1 MKTKILSLAIAFMA
15 VSLNAQ
21 VKIPMPKP
29 GPAPTVNLG
38 KSNEFKL
45 KNGLTVIVVENHKLP
60 RVSATLTIDNPPFAL
75 GAKKGAESLLS
86 EMLGTG
92 TTTKSKDEFNKRIEF
107 LGARV
112 NFWEEGASASSLT
125 KYFNEIFGYMADGAV
140 NPNFTEKE
148 FTDVKKRYIEGLKAD
163 EKSVESAASRVSNI
177 LVYGKNNPFSE
188 FDTPEQIEKITLQ
201 DVKDYYTIYYKPNN
215 AYLIVVGDISTKDVK
230 ALAEKN
236 FNSWQTGKLN
246 IPAFPKVEEV
256 KKTELNA
263 INMSNAVQS
272 VVSVS
277 YPVHLTKKDPD
288 YYAAL
293 IASSILGGDFN
304 SKLNMNLR
312 EAHGWTYGARGG
324 VSDSRYIGRFN
335 TNATVRNEVT
345 DSAIVETMKEI
356 KGMTL
361 NKIDQKMLDDV
372 KAKFLGNFIL
382 TLESPSTVANQA
394 LTKKTNQLSDNFY
407 ADYIKNINAV
417 TVDDVLRVSKK
428 YFRPDQAK
436 INVTGKLE
444 QIAPA
449 LEKLGYPVNYYD
461 AYGNKTEKPVSEAKT
476 TTTTV
481 AQITDNY
488 FKAIGGADKVKAVKS
503 LMQKG
508 KIETMGMNGT
518 YAKKDAVPNKTA
530 TEFSIMGMTIKQVFD
545 GQKGYM
551 SQAGQKMDLPA
562 DMTAPLIKTNSL
574 FVPLSEG
581 YKTAKVDGIVSENG
595 AEYYKVVVAE
605 LDRTDFYDVK
615 TGLLMK
621 SEQKQ
626 KTPQGDLI
634 ATTINKGYKAF
645 DGIQFPTEMV
655 TEAGPQTIKV
665 TIDTV
670 EVNKNV
676 TEADF
681 K

>member
-29 GPAPTVNLG
+29 GPAPTINLG

-125 KYFNEIFGYMADGAV
+125 KYFNEIFGYMADGAM

-201 DVKDYYTIYYKPNN
+201 DVKDYYNAYYKPNN

-236 FNSWQTGKLN
+236 FNTWQTGKLN
-246 IPAFPKVEEV
+246 IPAFPKVDEV
-256 KKTELNA
+256 TKTELNA
-263 INMSNAVQS
+263 INMPNAVQS

-277 YPVHLTKKDPD
+277 YPVQLTKKDPD

-356 KGMTL
+356 KGMTV

-461 AYGNKTEKPVSEAKT
+461 SYGNKTEKPTSGAKT
-476 TTTTV
+476 TTVTV

-488 FKAIGGADKVKAVKS
+488 LKAIGGADKAKAIKS
-503 LMQKG
+503 LVQKG
-508 KIETMGMNGT
+508 KIETMGMSGDYIVKAST
-518 YAKKDAVPNKTA
+518 PNKIA
-530 TEFSIMGMTIKQVFD
+530 TSFTIMGMTIKQVFD
-545 GQKGYM
+545 GQNGYM

-562 DMTAPLIKTNSL
+562 EMKASLKKTNPL
-574 FVPLSEG
+574 FFALSEG
-581 YKTAKVDGIVSENG
+581 YKTAKVEGIVSEDG
-595 AEYYKVVVAE
+595 VDYYKVSAPE
-605 LDRTDFYDVK
+605 ISRTDYYDVK
-615 TGLLMK
+615 TGLLK
-621 SEQKQ
+621 KTEEIQ
-626 KTPQGDLI
+626 KTPQGDVIVSTKIKNYKVYEGVQLPI
-634 ATTINKGYKAF
+634 ETIS
-645 DGIQFPTEMV
+645 ES
-655 TEAGPQTIKV
+655 GPQIIKIV
-665 TIDTV
+665 IDTV

>member
-38 KSNEFKL
+38 KPNEFKL

-86 EMLGTG
+86 QMLGTG
-92 TTTKSKDEFNKRIEF
+92 TQTKSKDDFNKRIEF

-112 NFWEEGASASSLT
+112 NFWDEGASASSLT
-125 KYFNEIFGYMADGAV
+125 KYFNEIFGYMADGAM
-140 NPNFTEKE
+140 NPNFTESE
-148 FTDVKKRYIEGLKAD
+148 FADVKKRYIEGLKSN
-163 EKSVESAASRVSNI
+163 EKSVEGAASRVSNI
-177 LVYGKNNPFSE
+177 LTYGKDNPFSE
-188 FDTPEQIEKITLQ
+188 FDTPAQIEKITLQ
-201 DVKDYYTIYYKPNN
+201 DVKDYYNAYYKPNN
-215 AYLIVVGDISTKDVK
+215 AYLIVVGDIATKDIK

-236 FNSWQTGKLN
+236 FNNWQTGKLN
-246 IPAFPKVEEV
+246 IPAFPKVAEV
-256 KKTELNA
+256 TKTELNA

-272 VVSVS
+272 VVSVA
-277 YPVHLTKKDPD
+277 YPVNLTKKDPD

-324 VSDSRYIGRFN
+324 VSDSRFIGRFS
-335 TNATVRNEVT
+335 TNATVRNNVT
-345 DSAIVETMKEI
+345 DSAVIETMKEI

-382 TLESPSTVANQA
+382 TLESPTTVASQA

-417 TVDDVLRVSKK
+417 TIDDVLRVSKK

-444 QIAPA
+444 DIAPS
-449 LEKLGYPVNYYD
+449 LEKLGYPVTYYD
-461 AYGNKTEKPVSEAKT
+461 AYGNKTEKPVSGAKT
-476 TTTTV
+476 TNVTV

-488 FKAIGGADKVKAVKS
+488 FKAIGGATKVKTVKS
-503 LMQKG
+503 LTQKG
-508 KIETMGMNGT
+508 KIETMGMSGT
-518 YAKKDAVPNKTA
+518 YTKKDLAPNKTV
-530 TEFSIMGMTIKQVFD
+530 TVMSIGGMNVTQSFD
-545 GQKGYM
+545 GEKGFV
-551 SQAGQKMDLPA
+551 QQGQKFDLPA
-562 DMTAPLIKTNSL
+562 EMTAPLKKTSSL
-574 FVPLSEG
+574 FTPLSEG
-581 YKTAKVDGIVSENG
+581 YKTAKVEGIVSENG
-595 AEYYKVVVAE
+595 VDYYKVVAADISRV
-605 LDRTDFYDVK
+605 DFYDVK

-621 SEQKQ
+621 TEQKM
-626 KTPQGDLI
+626 KTPQGEMV
-634 ATTINKGYKAF
+634 ATTINKSYKTF
-645 DGIQFPTEMV
+645 DGIQIPVEFV
-655 TEAGPQTIKV
+655 TESMGQTAKI

-670 EVNKNV
+670 EFNKNV

>member
-21 VKIPMPKP
+21 VAIPMPKP

-92 TTTKSKDEFNKRIEF
+92 TKTKSKDDFNKRIEF

-125 KYFNEIFGYMADGAV
+125 KYFNEIFGYMADGAM
-140 NPNFTEKE
+140 NPNFTESE

-163 EKSVESAASRVSNI
+163 EKSVEAAASRVSNI

-188 FDTPEQIEKITLQ
+188 FDTPAQIEKITLQ
-201 DVKDYYTIYYKPNN
+201 DVKDYYNTYYKPNN

-256 KKTELNA
+256 TKTELNA
-263 INMSNAVQS
+263 INMPNAVQS

-277 YPVHLTKKDPD
+277 YPVQLTKKDPD

-324 VSDSRYIGRFN
+324 VSDSRYVGRFN

-361 NKIDQKMLDDV
+361 NKIDQQTLNDV

-394 LTKKTNQLSDNFY
+394 LTKKTNQLSDSFY

-417 TVDDVLRVSKK
+417 TIDDVLRVSKK

-461 AYGNKTEKPVSEAKT
+461 SFGNKIDKPTSGAKT
-476 TTTTV
+476 TTVSV

-488 FKAIGGADKVKAVKS
+488 LKAIGGADKVKAVKS
-503 LMQKG
+503 IVQKG
-508 KIETMGMNGT
+508 KIETMGQSGDYIVKAT
-518 YAKKDAVPNKTA
+518 SNKIA
-530 TEFSIMGMTIKQVFD
+530 TSFTIMGMTFKQVFD
-545 GQKGYM
+545 GQNGYM
-551 SQAGQKMDLPA
+551 SQAGQKMDLPTE
-562 DMTAPLIKTNSL
+562 MITPLKKTNPL
-574 FVPLSEG
+574 FFPLSEG
-581 YKTAKVDGIVSENG
+581 YKTAKVEGVVSEDG
-595 AEYYKVVVAE
+595 VEYYKVSAPE
-605 LDRTDFYDVK
+605 ISRTDYYDVK
-615 TGLLMK
+615 TGLLK
-621 SEQKQ
+621 KTDEVQ
-626 KTPQGDLI
+626 KTPQGDVI
-634 ATTINKGYKAF
+634 VNTKIKNYKAF
-645 DGIQFPTEMV
+645 DGILFPSELITE
-655 TEAGPQTIKV
+655 TGPQTIKIV
-665 TIDTV
+665 IDSG
-670 EVNKNV
+670 EINKNV
-676 TEADF
+676 TETDF

>member
-21 VKIPMPKP
+21 VAIPMPKP

-92 TTTKSKDEFNKRIEF
+92 TKTKSKDDFNKRIEF

-125 KYFNEIFGYMADGAV
+125 KYFNEIFGYMADGAM
-140 NPNFTEKE
+140 NPNFTESE
-148 FTDVKKRYIEGLKAD
+148 FADVKKRYIEGLKAD
-163 EKSVESAASRVSNI
+163 EKSVEAAASRVSNI

-188 FDTPEQIEKITLQ
+188 FDTPAQIEKITLQ
-201 DVKDYYTIYYKPNN
+201 DVKDYYNTYYKPNN

-256 KKTELNA
+256 TKTELNA
-263 INMSNAVQS
+263 INMPNAVQS

-277 YPVHLTKKDPD
+277 YPVQLTKKDPD

-324 VSDSRYIGRFN
+324 VSDSRYVGRFN

-361 NKIDQKMLDDV
+361 NKIDQQTLNDV

-394 LTKKTNQLSDNFY
+394 LTKKTNQLSDSFY

-417 TVDDVLRVSKK
+417 TIDDVLRVSKK

-461 AYGNKTEKPVSEAKT
+461 SFGNKIDKPTSGAKT
-476 TTTTV
+476 TTVSV

-488 FKAIGGADKVKAVKS
+488 LKAIGGADKVKAVKS
-503 LMQKG
+503 IVQKG
-508 KIETMGMNGT
+508 KIETMGQSGDYIVKAT
-518 YAKKDAVPNKTA
+518 SNKIA
-530 TEFSIMGMTIKQVFD
+530 TSFTIMGMTFKQVFD
-545 GQKGYM
+545 GQNGYM
-551 SQAGQKMDLPA
+551 SQAGQKMDLPTE
-562 DMTAPLIKTNSL
+562 MITPLKKTNPL
-574 FVPLSEG
+574 FFPLSEG
-581 YKTAKVDGIVSENG
+581 YKTAKVEGIVSEDG
-595 AEYYKVVVAE
+595 VEYYKVSAPE
-605 LDRTDFYDVK
+605 ISRTDYYDVK
-615 TGLLMK
+615 TGLLK
-621 SEQKQ
+621 KTDEVQ
-626 KTPQGDLI
+626 KTPQGDVI
-634 ATTINKGYKAF
+634 VNTKIKNYKAF
-645 DGIQFPTEMV
+645 DGILFPSELITE
-655 TEAGPQTIKV
+655 TGPQTIKIV
-665 TIDTV
+665 IDSG
-670 EVNKNV
+670 EINKNV
-676 TEADF
+676 TETDF

>member
-21 VKIPMPKP
+21 VAIPMPKP

-75 GAKKGAESLLS
+75 GAKKGAESLLG

-92 TTTKSKDEFNKRIEF
+92 TKTKSKDDFNKRIEF

-125 KYFNEIFGYMADGAV
+125 KYFNEIFGYMADGAM
-140 NPNFTEKE
+140 NPNFTESE

-163 EKSVESAASRVSNI
+163 EKSVEAAASRVSNI

-188 FDTPEQIEKITLQ
+188 FDTPAQIEKITLQ
-201 DVKDYYTIYYKPNN
+201 DVKDYYNTYYKPNN

-256 KKTELNA
+256 TKTELNA
-263 INMSNAVQS
+263 INMPNAVQS

-277 YPVHLTKKDPD
+277 YPVQLTKKDPD

-324 VSDSRYIGRFN
+324 VSDSRYVGRFN

-361 NKIDQKMLDDV
+361 NKIDQQTLNDV

-394 LTKKTNQLSDNFY
+394 LTKKTNQLSDSFY

-417 TVDDVLRVSKK
+417 TIDDVLRVSKK

-461 AYGNKTEKPVSEAKT
+461 SFGNKIDKPTSGAKT
-476 TTTTV
+476 TTVSV

-488 FKAIGGADKVKAVKS
+488 LKAIGGADKVKAVKS
-503 LMQKG
+503 IVQKG
-508 KIETMGMNGT
+508 KIETMGQSGDYIVKAT
-518 YAKKDAVPNKTA
+518 SNKIA
-530 TEFSIMGMTIKQVFD
+530 TSFTIMGMTFKQVFD
-545 GQKGYM
+545 GQNGYM
-551 SQAGQKMDLPA
+551 SQAGQKMDLPTE
-562 DMTAPLIKTNSL
+562 MITPLKKTNPL
-574 FVPLSEG
+574 FFPLSEG
-581 YKTAKVDGIVSENG
+581 YKTAKVEGVVSEDG
-595 AEYYKVVVAE
+595 VEYYKVSAPE
-605 LDRTDFYDVK
+605 ISRTDYYDVK
-615 TGLLMK
+615 TGLLK
-621 SEQKQ
+621 KTDEVQ
-626 KTPQGDLI
+626 KTPQGDVI
-634 ATTINKGYKAF
+634 VNTKIKNYKAF
-645 DGIQFPTEMV
+645 DGILFPSESITE
-655 TEAGPQTIKV
+655 TGPQVIKIV
-665 TIDTV
+665 IDSG
-670 EVNKNV
+670 EINKNV

>member
-21 VKIPMPKP
+21 VAIPMPKP

-92 TTTKSKDEFNKRIEF
+92 TKTKSKDDFNKRIEF

-125 KYFNEIFGYMADGAV
+125 KYFNEIFGYMADGAM
-140 NPNFTEKE
+140 NPNFTESE

-163 EKSVESAASRVSNI
+163 EKSVEAAASRVSNI

-188 FDTPEQIEKITLQ
+188 FDTPAQIEKITLQ
-201 DVKDYYTIYYKPNN
+201 DVKDYYNTYYKPNN

-256 KKTELNA
+256 TKTELNA
-263 INMSNAVQS
+263 INMPNAVQS

-277 YPVHLTKKDPD
+277 YPVQLTKKDPD

-324 VSDSRYIGRFN
+324 VSDSRYVGRFN

-361 NKIDQKMLDDV
+361 NKIDQQTLNDV

-382 TLESPSTVANQA
+382 TLESPSTVASQA
-394 LTKKTNQLSDNFY
+394 LTKKTNQLSDSFY

-417 TVDDVLRVSKK
+417 TIDDVLRVSKK

-461 AYGNKTEKPVSEAKT
+461 SFGNKIDKPTSGAKT
-476 TTTTV
+476 TTVSV

-488 FKAIGGADKVKAVKS
+488 LKAIGGADKVKAVKS
-503 LMQKG
+503 IVQKG
-508 KIETMGMNGT
+508 KIETMGQSGDYIVKAT
-518 YAKKDAVPNKTA
+518 SNKIA
-530 TEFSIMGMTIKQVFD
+530 TSFTIMGMTFKQVFD
-545 GQKGYM
+545 GQYGYM
-551 SQAGQKMDLPA
+551 SQAGQKMDLPTE
-562 DMTAPLIKTNSL
+562 MITPLKKTNPL
-574 FVPLSEG
+574 FFPLSEG
-581 YKTAKVDGIVSENG
+581 YKTAKVEGVVSEDG
-595 AEYYKVVVAE
+595 VEYYKVSAPE
-605 LDRTDFYDVK
+605 ISRTDYYDVK
-615 TGLLMK
+615 TGLLK
-621 SEQKQ
+621 KTDEVQ
-626 KTPQGDLI
+626 KTPQGDVI
-634 ATTINKGYKAF
+634 VNTKIKNYKAF
-645 DGIQFPTEMV
+645 DGILFPSELITE
-655 TEAGPQTIKV
+655 TGPQTIKIV
-665 TIDTV
+665 IDSG
-670 EVNKNV
+670 EINKNV
-676 TEADF
+676 TETDF

>member
-21 VKIPMPKP
+21 VAIPMPKP

-92 TTTKSKDEFNKRIEF
+92 TKTKSKDDFNKRIEF

-125 KYFNEIFGYMADGAV
+125 KYFNEIFGYMADGAM
-140 NPNFTEKE
+140 NPNFTESE

-163 EKSVESAASRVSNI
+163 EKSVEAAASRVSNI

-188 FDTPEQIEKITLQ
+188 FDTPAQIEKITLQ
-201 DVKDYYTIYYKPNN
+201 DVKDYYNTYYKPNN

-256 KKTELNA
+256 TKTELNA
-263 INMSNAVQS
+263 INMPNAVQS

-277 YPVHLTKKDPD
+277 YPVQLTKKDPD

-324 VSDSRYIGRFN
+324 VSDSRYVGRFN

-361 NKIDQKMLDDV
+361 NKIDQQTLNDV

-394 LTKKTNQLSDNFY
+394 LTKKTNQLSDSFY

-417 TVDDVLRVSKK
+417 TIDDVLRVSKK

-461 AYGNKTEKPVSEAKT
+461 SFGNKIDKPTSGAKT
-476 TTTTV
+476 TTVSV

-488 FKAIGGADKVKAVKS
+488 LKAIGGADKVKAVKS
-503 LMQKG
+503 IVQKG
-508 KIETMGMNGT
+508 KIETMGQSGDYIVKAT
-518 YAKKDAVPNKTA
+518 SNKIA
-530 TEFSIMGMTIKQVFD
+530 TSFTIMGMTFKQVFD
-545 GQKGYM
+545 GQNGYM
-551 SQAGQKMDLPA
+551 SQAGQKMDLPVE
-562 DMTAPLIKTNSL
+562 MTTPLKKTNPL
-574 FVPLSEG
+574 FFPLSEG
-581 YKTAKVDGIVSENG
+581 YKTAKVEGIVSEDG
-595 AEYYKVVVAE
+595 VEYYKVSAPE
-605 LDRTDFYDVK
+605 ISRTDYYDVK
-615 TGLLMK
+615 TGLLK
-621 SEQKQ
+621 KTDEVQ
-626 KTPQGDLI
+626 KTPQGDVI
-634 ATTINKGYKAF
+634 VNTKIKNYKAF
-645 DGIQFPTEMV
+645 DGILFPSELITE
-655 TEAGPQTIKV
+655 TGPQTIKIV
-665 TIDTV
+665 IDSG
-670 EVNKNV
+670 EINKNV
-676 TEADF
+676 TETDF

>member
-21 VKIPMPKP
+21 VAIPMPKP

-75 GAKKGAESLLS
+75 GAKKGAESLLG

-92 TTTKSKDEFNKRIEF
+92 TKTKSKDDFNKRIEF
-107 LGARV
+107 LGAHV

-125 KYFNEIFGYMADGAV
+125 KYFNEIFGYMADGAM
-140 NPNFTEKE
+140 NPNFTESE
-148 FTDVKKRYIEGLKAD
+148 FADVKKRYIEGLKSN
-163 EKSVESAASRVSNI
+163 EKSVEAAASRVSNI

-188 FDTPEQIEKITLQ
+188 FDTPAQIEKITLQ
-201 DVKDYYTIYYKPNN
+201 DVKDYYNTYYKPNN

-236 FNSWQTGKLN
+236 FDSWQTGKLN

-256 KKTELNA
+256 TKTELNA
-263 INMSNAVQS
+263 INMPNAVQS

-277 YPVHLTKKDPD
+277 YPVQLTKKDPD

-361 NKIDQKMLDDV
+361 NKIDQQTLNDV

-394 LTKKTNQLSDNFY
+394 LMKKTNQLSDSFY

-417 TVDDVLRVSKK
+417 TIDDVLRVSKK

-449 LEKLGYPVNYYD
+449 LEKLGYSVNYYD
-461 AYGNKTEKPVSEAKT
+461 SFGNKTDKPTSGAKT
-476 TTTTV
+476 TTVSV
-481 AQITDNY
+481 AQITDNF
-488 FKAIGGADKVKAVKS
+488 FKAIGGTDKVKAVK
-503 LMQKG
+503 
-508 KIETMGMNGT
+508 
-518 YAKKDAVPNKTA
+518 
-530 TEFSIMGMTIKQVFD
+530 
-545 GQKGYM
+545 
-551 SQAGQKMDLPA
+551 
-562 DMTAPLIKTNSL
+562 
-574 FVPLSEG
+574 
-581 YKTAKVDGIVSENG
+581 
-595 AEYYKVVVAE
+595 
-605 LDRTDFYDVK
+605 
-615 TGLLMK
+615 
-621 SEQKQ
+621 
-626 KTPQGDLI
+626 
-634 ATTINKGYKAF
+634 
-645 DGIQFPTEMV
+645 
-655 TEAGPQTIKV
+655 
-665 TIDTV
+665 
-670 EVNKNV
+670 
-676 TEADF
+676 
-681 K
+681 

>member
-38 KSNEFKL
+38 KPNEFKL

-92 TTTKSKDEFNKRIEF
+92 TTTKSKDEFNKRVEF

-125 KYFNEIFGYMADGAV
+125 KYFKEIFGYMADGAI

-148 FTDVKKRYIEGLKAD
+148 FADVKKRYIEGLKAN

-177 LVYGKNNPFSE
+177 LVYGKDNPFSE

-201 DVKDYYTIYYKPNN
+201 DVKDYYTTYYKPNN
-215 AYLIVVGDISTKDVK
+215 AYLIVVGDISTKEVK

-256 KKTELNA
+256 TKTELNA

-324 VSDSRYIGRFN
+324 VSDSRYIGRFS

-382 TLESPSTVANQA
+382 TLESPSTVASQA

-461 AYGNKTEKPVSEAKT
+461 SYGNKIDKPISEAKAT
-476 TTTTV
+476 NMTV

-503 LMQKG
+503 IVQKG
-508 KIETMGMNGT
+508 KIETMGMSGAYT
-518 YAKKDAVPNKTA
+518 KKDASPNKSVT
-530 TEFSIMGMTIKQVFD
+530 IMNIGGMNIIQSFD
-545 GQKGYM
+545 GEKGFYNL
-551 SQAGQKMDLPA
+551 GQKIDLPEE
-562 DMTAPLIKTNSL
+562 MTAPLKKTNSL
-574 FVPLSEG
+574 FAPLSEG
-581 YKTAKVDGIVSENG
+581 YKTAKVEGIVSENG
-595 AEYYKVVVAE
+595 VDYYKVVAA
-605 LDRTDFYDVK
+605 DISRTDFYDVK
-615 TGLLMK
+615 TGLLNK
-621 SEQKQ
+621 SEQKM
-626 KTPQGDLI
+626 KTPQGEVV
-634 ATTINKGYKAF
+634 ATTTNKVYKTF
-645 DGIQFPTEMV
+645 DGILMAAEIL
-655 TEAGPQTIKV
+655 TEAGPQTAKI
-665 TIDTV
+665 TIDSV

-676 TEADF
+676 TDADF

>member
-21 VKIPMPKP
+21 VAIPMPKP

-92 TTTKSKDEFNKRIEF
+92 TKTKSKDDFNKRIEF

-125 KYFNEIFGYMADGAV
+125 KYFNEIFGYMADGAM
-140 NPNFTEKE
+140 NPNFTESE

-163 EKSVESAASRVSNI
+163 EKSVEAAASRVSNI

-188 FDTPEQIEKITLQ
+188 FDTPAQIEKITLQ
-201 DVKDYYTIYYKPNN
+201 DVKDYYNTYYKPNN

-256 KKTELNA
+256 TKTELNA
-263 INMSNAVQS
+263 INMPNAVQS

-277 YPVHLTKKDPD
+277 YPVQLTKKDPD

-324 VSDSRYIGRFN
+324 VSDSRYVGRFN

-356 KGMTL
+356 KEMTL
-361 NKIDQKMLDDV
+361 NKIDQQTLNDV

-394 LTKKTNQLSDNFY
+394 LTKKTNQLSDSFY

-417 TVDDVLRVSKK
+417 TIDDVLRVSKK

-461 AYGNKTEKPVSEAKT
+461 SFGNKIDKPTSGAKT
-476 TTTTV
+476 TTVSV

-488 FKAIGGADKVKAVKS
+488 LKAIGGADKVKAVKS
-503 LMQKG
+503 IVQKG
-508 KIETMGMNGT
+508 KIETMGQSGDYIVKAT
-518 YAKKDAVPNKTA
+518 SNKIA
-530 TEFSIMGMTIKQVFD
+530 TSFTIMGMTFKQVFD
-545 GQKGYM
+545 GQNGYM
-551 SQAGQKMDLPA
+551 SQAGQKMDLPTE
-562 DMTAPLIKTNSL
+562 MITPLKKTNPL
-574 FVPLSEG
+574 FFPLSEG
-581 YKTAKVDGIVSENG
+581 YKTAKVEGVVSEDG
-595 AEYYKVVVAE
+595 VEYYKVSAPE
-605 LDRTDFYDVK
+605 ISRTDYYDVK
-615 TGLLMK
+615 TGLLK
-621 SEQKQ
+621 KTDEVQ
-626 KTPQGDLI
+626 KTPQGDVI
-634 ATTINKGYKAF
+634 VNTKIKNYKAF
-645 DGIQFPTEMV
+645 DGILFPSESITE
-655 TEAGPQTIKV
+655 TGPQVIKIV
-665 TIDTV
+665 IDSG
-670 EVNKNV
+670 EINKNV

>member
-21 VKIPMPKP
+21 VAIPMPKP

-75 GAKKGAESLLS
+75 GAKKGAESLLG

-92 TTTKSKDEFNKRIEF
+92 TKTKSKDDFNKRIEF

-125 KYFNEIFGYMADGAV
+125 KYFNEIFGYMADGAM
-140 NPNFTEKE
+140 NPNFTESE
-148 FTDVKKRYIEGLKAD
+148 FADVKKRYIEGLKAD
-163 EKSVESAASRVSNI
+163 EKSVEAAASRVSNI

-188 FDTPEQIEKITLQ
+188 FDTPAQIEKITLQ
-201 DVKDYYTIYYKPNN
+201 DVKDYYNTYYKPNN

-236 FNSWQTGKLN
+236 FDSWQAGKLN

-256 KKTELNA
+256 TKTELNA
-263 INMSNAVQS
+263 INMPNAVQS

-277 YPVHLTKKDPD
+277 YPVQLTKKDPD

-361 NKIDQKMLDDV
+361 NKIDQQTLNDV

-394 LTKKTNQLSDNFY
+394 LTKKTNQLSDSFY

-417 TVDDVLRVSKK
+417 TIDDVLRVSKK

-461 AYGNKTEKPVSEAKT
+461 SFGNKIDKPTSGAKT
-476 TTTTV
+476 TTVSV

-488 FKAIGGADKVKAVKS
+488 LKAIGGADKVKAVKS
-503 LMQKG
+503 IVQKG
-508 KIETMGMNGT
+508 KIETMGQSGDYIVKAT
-518 YAKKDAVPNKTA
+518 SNKIA
-530 TEFSIMGMTIKQVFD
+530 TSFTIMGMTFKQVFD
-545 GQKGYM
+545 GQNGYM
-551 SQAGQKMDLPA
+551 SQAGQKMDLPTE
-562 DMTAPLIKTNSL
+562 MITPLKKTNPL
-574 FVPLSEG
+574 FFPLSEG
-581 YKTAKVDGIVSENG
+581 YKTAKVEGVVSEDG
-595 AEYYKVVVAE
+595 VEYYKVSAPE
-605 LDRTDFYDVK
+605 ISRTDYYDVK
-615 TGLLMK
+615 TGLLK
-621 SEQKQ
+621 KTDEVQ
-626 KTPQGDLI
+626 KTPQGDVI
-634 ATTINKGYKAF
+634 VNTKIKNYKAF
-645 DGIQFPTEMV
+645 DGILFPSESITE
-655 TEAGPQTIKV
+655 TGPQVIKIV
-665 TIDTV
+665 IDSG
-670 EVNKNV
+670 EINKNV

>member
-21 VKIPMPKP
+21 VAIPMPKP

-60 RVSATLTIDNPPFAL
+60 RVSATLTIDNPPYAL
-75 GAKKGAESLLS
+75 GAKKGAESLLG

-92 TTTKSKDEFNKRIEF
+92 TKTKSKDDFNKRIEF

-125 KYFNEIFGYMADGAV
+125 KYFNEIFGYMADGAM
-140 NPNFTEKE
+140 NPNFTESE
-148 FTDVKKRYIEGLKAD
+148 FADVKKRYIEGLKSN
-163 EKSVESAASRVSNI
+163 EKSVEAAASRVSNI

-188 FDTPEQIEKITLQ
+188 FDTPAQIEKITLQ
-201 DVKDYYTIYYKPNN
+201 DVKDYYNTYYKPNN

-236 FNSWQTGKLN
+236 FDSWQTGKLN

-256 KKTELNA
+256 TKTELNA
-263 INMSNAVQS
+263 INMPNAVQS

-277 YPVHLTKKDPD
+277 YPVQLTKKDPD

-361 NKIDQKMLDDV
+361 NKIDQQTLNDV

-394 LTKKTNQLSDNFY
+394 LTKKTNQLSDSFY

-417 TVDDVLRVSKK
+417 TIDDVLRVSKK

-449 LEKLGYPVNYYD
+449 LEKLGYSVNYYD
-461 AYGNKTEKPVSEAKT
+461 SFGNKTDKPTSGAKT
-476 TTTTV
+476 TTVTV

-488 FKAIGGADKVKAVKS
+488 FKAIGGVDKVKAVKS
-503 LMQKG
+503 IAQKG
-508 KIETMGMNGT
+508 KIETMGRNGEYT
-518 YAKKDAVPNKTA
+518 SKSAAPNKT
-530 TEFSIMGMTIKQVFD
+530 FVGYNIGGLIIKQIFD
-545 GQKGYM
+545 GEKGFVF
-551 SQAGQKMDLPA
+551 QGQKFDLPA
-562 DMTAPLIKTNSL
+562 EMTAPLKKTNSL

-581 YKTAKVDGIVSENG
+581 YKTAKVEGIVSENG
-595 AEYYKVVVAE
+595 VEYYKVVAA
-605 LDRTDFYDVK
+605 DISRTDFYDVK

-621 SEQKQ
+621 SEQKM
-626 KTPQGDLI
+626 KSPQGEMV
-634 ATTINKGYKAF
+634 ATTTNKGYKTF
-645 DGIQFPTEMV
+645 EGILMPTEIL
-655 TEAGPQTIKV
+655 TEAGPQTAKIV
-665 TIDTV
+665 IESV
-670 EVNKNV
+670 EINKNV
-676 TEADF
+676 SDADF

>member
-21 VKIPMPKP
+21 VAIPMPKP

-92 TTTKSKDEFNKRIEF
+92 TKTKSKDDFNKRIEF

-125 KYFNEIFGYMADGAV
+125 KYFNEIFGYMADGAM
-140 NPNFTEKE
+140 NPNFTESE

-163 EKSVESAASRVSNI
+163 EKSVEAAASRVSNI

-188 FDTPEQIEKITLQ
+188 FDTPAQIEKITLQ
-201 DVKDYYTIYYKPNN
+201 DVKDYYNTYYKPNN

-256 KKTELNA
+256 TKTELNA
-263 INMSNAVQS
+263 INMPNAVQS

-277 YPVHLTKKDPD
+277 YPVQLTKKDPD

-324 VSDSRYIGRFN
+324 VSDSRYVGRFN

-361 NKIDQKMLDDV
+361 NKIDQQTLNDV

-382 TLESPSTVANQA
+382 TLESPSTVASQA
-394 LTKKTNQLSDNFY
+394 LTKKTNQLSDSFY

-417 TVDDVLRVSKK
+417 TIDDVLRVSKK

-461 AYGNKTEKPVSEAKT
+461 SFGNKIDKPTSGAKT
-476 TTTTV
+476 TTVSV

-488 FKAIGGADKVKAVKS
+488 LKAIGGADKVKAVKS
-503 LMQKG
+503 IVQKG
-508 KIETMGMNGT
+508 KIETMGQSGDYIVKAT
-518 YAKKDAVPNKTA
+518 SNKIA
-530 TEFSIMGMTIKQVFD
+530 TSFTIMGMTFKQVFD
-545 GQKGYM
+545 GQNGYM
-551 SQAGQKMDLPA
+551 SQAGQKMDLPVE
-562 DMTAPLIKTNSL
+562 MTTPLKKTNPL
-574 FVPLSEG
+574 FFPLSEG
-581 YKTAKVDGIVSENG
+581 YKTAKVEGIVSEDG
-595 AEYYKVVVAE
+595 VEYYKVSAPE
-605 LDRTDFYDVK
+605 ISRTDYYDVK
-615 TGLLMK
+615 TGLLK
-621 SEQKQ
+621 KTDEVQ
-626 KTPQGDLI
+626 KTPQGDVI
-634 ATTINKGYKAF
+634 VNTKIKNYKAF
-645 DGIQFPTEMV
+645 DGILFPSELITE
-655 TEAGPQTIKV
+655 TGPQTIKIV
-665 TIDTV
+665 IDSG
-670 EVNKNV
+670 EINKNV
-676 TEADF
+676 TETDF

>member
-21 VKIPMPKP
+21 VAIPMPKP

-60 RVSATLTIDNPPFAL
+60 RVSATLTIDNPPYAL
-75 GAKKGAESLLS
+75 GAKKGAESLLG

-92 TTTKSKDEFNKRIEF
+92 TKTKSKDDFNKRIEF

-125 KYFNEIFGYMADGAV
+125 KYFNEIFGYMADGAM
-140 NPNFTEKE
+140 NPNFTESE
-148 FTDVKKRYIEGLKAD
+148 FADVKKRYIEGLKSN
-163 EKSVESAASRVSNI
+163 EKSVEAAASRVSNI

-188 FDTPEQIEKITLQ
+188 FDTPAQIEKITLQ
-201 DVKDYYTIYYKPNN
+201 DVKDYYNTYYKPNN

-236 FNSWQTGKLN
+236 FDSWQTGKLN

-256 KKTELNA
+256 TKTELNA
-263 INMSNAVQS
+263 INMPNAVQS

-277 YPVHLTKKDPD
+277 YPVQLTKKDPD

-361 NKIDQKMLDDV
+361 NKIDQQTLNDV

-394 LTKKTNQLSDNFY
+394 LTKKTNQLSDSFY

-417 TVDDVLRVSKK
+417 TIDDVLRVSKK

-449 LEKLGYPVNYYD
+449 LEKLGYSVNYYD
-461 AYGNKTEKPVSEAKT
+461 SFGNKIDKPTSGAKT
-476 TTTTV
+476 TTVSV

-488 FKAIGGADKVKAVKS
+488 LKAIGGADKVKAVKS
-503 LMQKG
+503 IVQKG
-508 KIETMGMNGT
+508 KIETMGQSGDYIVKAT
-518 YAKKDAVPNKTA
+518 SNKIA
-530 TEFSIMGMTIKQVFD
+530 TSFTIMGMTFKQVFD
-545 GQKGYM
+545 GQNGYM
-551 SQAGQKMDLPA
+551 SQAGQKMDLPTE
-562 DMTAPLIKTNSL
+562 MITPLKKTNPL
-574 FVPLSEG
+574 FFPLSEG
-581 YKTAKVDGIVSENG
+581 YKTAKVEGVVSEDG
-595 AEYYKVVVAE
+595 VEYYKVSAPE
-605 LDRTDFYDVK
+605 ISRTDYYDVK
-615 TGLLMK
+615 TGLLK
-621 SEQKQ
+621 KTDEVQ
-626 KTPQGDLI
+626 KTPQGDVI
-634 ATTINKGYKAF
+634 VNTKIKNYKAF
-645 DGIQFPTEMV
+645 DGILFPSESITE
-655 TEAGPQTIKV
+655 TGPQVIKIV
-665 TIDTV
+665 IDSG
-670 EVNKNV
+670 EINKNV

>member
-21 VKIPMPKP
+21 VAIPMPKP

-60 RVSATLTIDNPPFAL
+60 RVSATLTIDNPPYAL
-75 GAKKGAESLLS
+75 GAKK
-86 EMLGTG
+86 
-92 TTTKSKDEFNKRIEF
+92 DFNKRIEF

-125 KYFNEIFGYMADGAV
+125 KYFNEIFGYMADGAM
-140 NPNFTEKE
+140 NPNFTESE
-148 FTDVKKRYIEGLKAD
+148 FADVKKRYIEGLKSN
-163 EKSVESAASRVSNI
+163 EKSVEAAASRVSNI

-188 FDTPEQIEKITLQ
+188 FDTPAQIEKITLQ
-201 DVKDYYTIYYKPNN
+201 DVKDYYNTYYKPNN

-236 FNSWQTGKLN
+236 FDSWQTGKLN

-256 KKTELNA
+256 TKTELNA
-263 INMSNAVQS
+263 INMPNAVQS

-277 YPVHLTKKDPD
+277 YPVQLTKKDPD

-361 NKIDQKMLDDV
+361 NKIDQQTLNDV

-394 LTKKTNQLSDNFY
+394 LTKKTNQLSDSFY

-417 TVDDVLRVSKK
+417 TIDDVLRVSKK

-449 LEKLGYPVNYYD
+449 LEKLGYSVNYYD
-461 AYGNKTEKPVSEAKT
+461 SFGNKIDKPTSGAKT
-476 TTTTV
+476 TTVSV
-481 AQITDNY
+481 AQITDNF
-488 FKAIGGADKVKAVKS
+488 FKAIGGTDKVKAVKS
-503 LMQKG
+503 IAQKG
-508 KIETMGMNGT
+508 KIDMMGRNGE
-518 YAKKDAVPNKTA
+518 YISKSAAPNKT
-530 TEFSIMGMTIKQVFD
+530 FVSYNIGGLIIKQIFD
-545 GQKGYM
+545 GEKGFVF
-551 SQAGQKMDLPA
+551 QGQKFDLPA
-562 DMTAPLIKTNSL
+562 EMTDPLKKTNSL

-581 YKTAKVDGIVSENG
+581 YKSAKVEGIVSENG
-595 AEYYKVVVAE
+595 VEYYKVVAA
-605 LDRTDFYDVK
+605 DISRTDYYDVK

-621 SEQKQ
+621 SEQKM
-626 KTPQGDLI
+626 KSPQGEMI
-634 ATTINKGYKAF
+634 ATTINKGYKTF
-645 DGIQFPTEMV
+645 EGILMPTEIL
-655 TEAGPQTIKV
+655 TEAGPQTAKIV
-665 TIDTV
+665 IESV
-670 EVNKNV
+670 EINKNV
-676 TEADF
+676 SDADF

>member
-15 VSLNAQ
+15 VSVNAQ
-21 VKIPMPKP
+21 VQIPMPKP

-92 TTTKSKDEFNKRIEF
+92 TVSKSKDEFNKRIEF

-125 KYFNEIFGYMADGAV
+125 KYFNEIFGYMADGAL
-140 NPNFTEKE
+140 NPNFTESE
-148 FTDVKKRYIEGLKAD
+148 FADVKKRYIEGLKAN

-201 DVKDYYTIYYKPNN
+201 DVKDYYNTYYKPNN

-230 ALAEKN
+230 ALADKN
-236 FNSWQTGKLN
+236 FKSWKAGQLN

-256 KKTELNA
+256 TKTELNA
-263 INMSNAVQS
+263 INMPNAVQS

-277 YPVHLTKKDPD
+277 YPVQLTKKDPD
-288 YYAAL
+288 YYASL

-356 KGMTL
+356 KGMTV
-361 NKIDQKMLDDV
+361 NKIDQQMLEDV

-382 TLESPSTVANQA
+382 TLESPSTVAGQA

-449 LEKLGYPVNYYD
+449 LEKLGYPVTYYD
-461 AYGNKTEKPVSEAKT
+461 SYGNKTDKPTSGAKST
-476 TTTTV
+476 TTTIT
-481 AQITDNY
+481 QITDNY
-488 FKAIGGADKVKAVKS
+488 LKAIGGADKVKAVKS
-503 LMQKG
+503 LVQKG
-508 KIETMGMNGT
+508 KIETMGMSGDYT
-518 YAKKDAVPNKTA
+518 KKDLAPNKTL
-530 TEFSIMGMTIKQVFD
+530 TVMSLGGMNVTQAFD
-545 GQKGYM
+545 GEKGFYNV
-551 SQAGQKMDLPA
+551 GQKIDLPA
-562 DMTAPLIKTNSL
+562 EMTAPLKKTNSL
-574 FVPLSEG
+574 FAPLSEG
-581 YKTAKVDGIVSENG
+581 YKTAKVEGIVSENG
-595 AEYYKVVVAE
+595 VEYYKVVAAE
-605 LDRTDFYDVK
+605 IFRTDYYDVK

-621 SEQKQ
+621 SEQVMKS
-626 KTPQGDLI
+626 PQGEMV
-634 ATTINKGYKAF
+634 ATTINKGYKSF
-645 DGIQFPTEMV
+645 DGVLLPSEMT
-655 TEAGPQTIKV
+655 TEAGPQTTKI

>member
-21 VKIPMPKP
+21 VAIPMPKP

-92 TTTKSKDEFNKRIEF
+92 TKTKSKDDFNKRIEF

-125 KYFNEIFGYMADGAV
+125 KYFNEIFGYMADGAM
-140 NPNFTEKE
+140 NPNFTESE

-163 EKSVESAASRVSNI
+163 EKSVEAAASRVSNI

-188 FDTPEQIEKITLQ
+188 FDTPAQIEKITLQ
-201 DVKDYYTIYYKPNN
+201 DVKDYYNTYYKPNN

-256 KKTELNA
+256 TKTELNA
-263 INMSNAVQS
+263 INMPNAVQS

-277 YPVHLTKKDPD
+277 YPVQLTKKDPD

-324 VSDSRYIGRFN
+324 VSDSRYVGRFN

-361 NKIDQKMLDDV
+361 NKIDQQTLNDV

-382 TLESPSTVANQA
+382 TLESPSTVASQA
-394 LTKKTNQLSDNFY
+394 LTKKTNQLSDSFY

-417 TVDDVLRVSKK
+417 TIDDVLRVSKK

-461 AYGNKTEKPVSEAKT
+461 SFGNKIDKPTSGAKT
-476 TTTTV
+476 TTVSV

-488 FKAIGGADKVKAVKS
+488 LKAIGGADKVKAVKS
-503 LMQKG
+503 IVQKG
-508 KIETMGMNGT
+508 KIETMGQSGDYIVKAT
-518 YAKKDAVPNKTA
+518 SNKIA
-530 TEFSIMGMTIKQVFD
+530 TSFTIMGMTFKQVFD
-545 GQKGYM
+545 GQNGYM
-551 SQAGQKMDLPA
+551 SQAGQKMDLPTE
-562 DMTAPLIKTNSL
+562 MITPLKKTNPL
-574 FVPLSEG
+574 FFPLSEG
-581 YKTAKVDGIVSENG
+581 YKTAKVEGVVSEDG
-595 AEYYKVVVAE
+595 VEYYKVSAPE
-605 LDRTDFYDVK
+605 ISRTDYYDVK
-615 TGLLMK
+615 TGLLK
-621 SEQKQ
+621 KTDEVQ
-626 KTPQGDLI
+626 KTPQGDVI
-634 ATTINKGYKAF
+634 VNTKIKNYKAF
-645 DGIQFPTEMV
+645 DGILFPSELITE
-655 TEAGPQTIKV
+655 TGPQTIKIV
-665 TIDTV
+665 IDSG
-670 EVNKNV
+670 EINKNV
-676 TEADF
+676 TETDF